1 MSKSYLLWA
10 VIAMI
15 GYSVT
20 ATLVKLATGA
30 ADSPAISFL

>member
-10 VIAMI
+10 VIGMI

-20 ATLVKLATGA
+20 ATLVKLATQSGRF
-30 ADSPAISFL
+30 SSYSFL